1 MNEVSQRRR
10 VKQLQK
16 KHIRML
22 PHQGGTFSWQTACE
36 LTETG
41 KRPSPRGR
49 EGGHVP
55 LNVGDCLWGNQ
66 GLHLGGVSVLPAL
79 FKSHA
84 HV

>member
-49 EGGHVP
+49 EGGHVGRSRP
-55 LNVGDCLWGNQ
+55 SECGGLFMGKPGLAPGWG
-66 GLHLGGVSVLPAL
+66 
-79 FKSHA
+79 
-84 HV
+84 